1 MKKIIILTGN
11 ELRHKFF
18 RMQFYSDKSITV
30 LKSYCEGTEKSLY
43 NRISNNPYSS
53 QLMLEHVYARELSEK
68 QFFKKLVDNN
78 KNYSNKDIIIKKGEI
93 NNEKVVSDIIKLS
106 PDLIICYGSS
116 IINSSLLDI
125 FKNKFINVHLG
136 ISPYYRG
143 SGTNVWPMINNEFD
157 LIGATFMFIDSGID
171 TGKIIHQIRAD
182 IKKNDD
188 PHLIGNRLIKKMT
201 KATFIL

>member
-1 MKKIIILTGN
+1 
-11 ELRHKFF
+11 
-18 RMQFYSDKSITV
+18 
-30 LKSYCEGTEKSLY
+30 
-43 NRISNNPYSS
+43 
-53 QLMLEHVYARELSEK
+53 MLEHVYARELSEK

-78 KNYSNKDIIIKKGEI
+78 KNYSNKEIIIKKGEI

-188 PHLIGNRLIKKMT
+188 PHLIGNRLKKMT
-201 KATFIL
+201 KVYRILVSKLMIFLVPNMETTIKGKLYLRKDFDKVACKNFMIILRMVA